1 LLAIFVLIGQ
11 IEYNGLRR
19 IGLIEYVI
27 VGWYGQ
33 RVVLVLLF
41 GYGLQQSVNC
51 ELVLS
56 IAQHGHPLVLLF
68 GRISNYDYVFLFH
81 VIASFVG
88 IEIILVIEDLQF
100 EKVLVFMVL
109 QMTLVQRDLLFELEY
124 LL

>member
-11 IEYNGLRR
+11 VEYNGLRR
-19 IGLIEYVI
+19 VGLIEYVI

-41 GYGLQQSVNC
+41 GYGLQQSVCC

-68 GRISNYDYVFLFH
+68 GRIGNYDYVFLFH
-81 VIASFVG
+81 VVASFVG

-100 EKVLVFMVL
+100 ETVLVFMVL
-109 QMTLVQRDLLFELEY
+109 QMALVQRDLLFELEY